1 MIIAMSIG
9 LVACGGKKYED
20 KSKDIVQSVESVKIG
35 NLEVA
40 LTDLGRFTWFNAPE
54 ECAKLGDG
62 WRLPTK
68 DELTVLYQNKDKIGG
83 FEIGYYWS
91 STEYND
97 DDAYYQFFT
106 PGPPEEK
113 PSYGP
118 KIYNNSVRAVR
129 TL

>member
-1 MIIAMSIG
+1 MKTLFFIPFLFMCTMVIGQSSEIIG
-9 LVACGGKKYED
+9 TPT
-20 KSKDIVQSVESVKIG
+20 KIG

-40 LTDLGRFTWFNAPE
+40 LTDLGRFTWLDASE

-68 DELTVLYQNKDKIGG
+68 DELNVLYQNKDKIGG

-97 DDAYYQFFT
+97 NDACNQFFS
-106 PGPPEEK
+106 GGEQ
-113 PSYGP
+113 SYGP
-118 KIYNNSVRAVR
+118 KGYNNPVRAVR
-129 TL
+129 SL

>member
-1 MIIAMSIG
+1 MKKILILTLFITLIG
-9 LVACGGKKYED
+9 CQSQQKNNP
-20 KSKDIVQSVESVKIG
+20 QSVKSIKIG

-40 LTDLGRFTWFNAPE
+40 LTDLGRFTWFEAPE

-68 DELTVLYQNKDKIGG
+68 DELNVLYQNKDKIGG

-97 DDAYYQFFT
+97 DDACKQFFSN
-106 PGPPEEK
+106 GEQ
-113 PSYGP
+113 SYGP
-118 KIYNNSVRAVR
+118 KGYNDNVRAVR
-129 TL
+129 TF

>member
-1 MIIAMSIG
+1 MKKILILTLFITLVGCESQQKNTPPKSI
-9 LVACGGKKYED
+9 
-20 KSKDIVQSVESVKIG
+20 KSIKIG

-40 LTDLGRFTWFNAPE
+40 LTDLGRFTWLDASE

-68 DELTVLYQNKDKIGG
+68 DELNVLYQNKDKIGG

-97 DDAYYQFFT
+97 NDACNQFFS
-106 PGPPEEK
+106 GGEQ
-113 PSYGP
+113 SYGP
-118 KIYNNSVRAVR
+118 KGYNNPVRAVR
-129 TL
+129 SL